1 MIKNL
6 PLCLDCS
13 QKYVYLVGIQL
24 MRRLLRDIELR
35 MLDFPDE
42 HKQFQSLL
50 SATATQLGTLG
61 EMLNEDCSD
70 TFVPLPPVKRISLN
84 NDDHSKLTEMYKTFL
99 PNCEVV
105 STQRLCDSFSRVQ
118 ISGAIYKCSS

>member
-1 MIKNL
+1 
-6 PLCLDCS
+6 
-13 QKYVYLVGIQL
+13 

-84 NDDHSKLTEMYKTFL
+84 NDDHSRLAEMYKTFL